1 MYVHLVLFNLGP
13 GMQEKAEKIASEAGK
28 GYPLLKGFKGVTF
41 FGDSTVGEYG
51 SMSLWESLEDVE
63 NALKI
68 SKPRLDQ
75 DLGGLEKAPRKVH
88 ISEVYQPRE

>member
-13 GMQEKAEKIASEAGK
+13 GMQEKAEKIASDAGK

-51 SMSLWESLEDVE
+51 SMSLWESLEDLQ

-75 DLGGLEKAPRKVH
+75 DLSGLEKAPRKVH
-88 ISEVYQPRE
+88 ISEVYQPRG

>member
-13 GMQEKAEKIASEAGK
+13 GMQEKAEKIASDAGK
-28 GYPLLKGFKGVTF
+28 GYPLLNGFKGVTF

-51 SMSLWESLEDVE
+51 SMSLWESLEDLQ

-75 DLGGLEKAPRKVH
+75 DLSGLEKAPRKVH
-88 ISEVYQPRE
+88 MSEVYQPTA

>member
-13 GMQEKAEKIASEAGK
+13 GMQEKAEKIASDAGK

-51 SMSLWESLEDVE
+51 SMSLWESLEDLQ

-75 DLGGLEKAPRKVH
+75 DLSGLEKAPRKVH
-88 ISEVYQPRE
+88 MSEVYQPTA

>member
-51 SMSLWESLEDVE
+51 SMSLWESLEDLE

-75 DLGGLEKAPRKVH
+75 DLSGLEKAPRKVH
-88 ISEVYQPRE
+88 MSEVYQPTA